1 MTSDAPPGALTGSL
15 TDLATQQAAR
25 AHRATEKLHSLVYFG
40 PEATEQFTAIGLRPG
55 SMPYFAS
62 RSAPMGAVGPG
73 VVAATFYNFNAAMI
87 AKHIPRAW
95 TLASVE
101 DILAARL
108 RVADLTMRRLL
119 GSALEDPELAELAGL
134 AHAAA
139 DGLAPDGR
147 ALYAGHANLPW
158 PDEPHL
164 VLWHAVTLLRE
175 YRGDGHV
182 AVLLQSGLSGL
193 EAIITHTATGFG
205 FNVASAKLIRGW
217 SDSEWDAAGESLRA
231 RGLMSGDRLTA
242 DGNALRDEIEAST
255 DRLAAVPWRNLGE
268 QRTERLI
275 ELGMRYSRIVLAGG
289 AFPSKIFS
297 APPGSGP
304 ER

>member
-1 MTSDAPPGALTGSL
+1 MTSDAPAGALTGSL
-15 TDLATQQAAR
+15 TDLATRQAAR
-25 AHRATEKLHSLVYFG
+25 AHRATEKLHSLVYFA
-40 PEATEQFTAIGLRPG
+40 PEANEQFTAIGLRPG

-62 RSAPMGAVGPG
+62 RSAPMGAVSAG
-73 VVAATFYNFNAAMI
+73 VTAATFYNFNPAMI

-101 DILAARL
+101 DILTARL
-108 RVADLTMRRLL
+108 RVADLAIRRLL
-119 GSALEDPELAELAGL
+119 GGALADPELAELAGL
-134 AHAAA
+134 ARAAA

-217 SDSEWDAAGESLRA
+217 PDSEWDAAAESLRA

-242 DGNALRDEIEAST
+242 DGDALRDEIEANT

-289 AFPSKIFS
+289 AFPSKIFN